1 MLCNKQMQQPNT
13 IKNWGLYYRFLTFTW
28 SRASYS
34 QTCSDTKPVAPQLRE
49 NLNAPYSSPEI
60 EMKSSGIRH
69 CLA

>member
-1 MLCNKQMQQPNT
+1 M
-13 IKNWGLYYRFLTFTW
+13 FVW

-34 QTCSDTKPVAPQLRE
+34 QACSDSKPVAPRLRE
-49 NLNAPYSSPEI
+49 NRNAPYSSPEI